1 VPTKLITKYSTAAGN
16 TPAVNELEVAE
27 LAVNVIDKQ
36 LYTKNNSDE
45 IVRLTNRAELVSV
58 KDYGAKCDGTT
69 DDTTAI
75 QACLTGAPEGSYVY
89 FPSTCLI
96 SNELTVTR
104 KLTLQGTGTGKAT
117 LKKSAS
123 FPDVPALT
131 IGDGTNGLSGVS
143 LFDFFINGNKAAGAQ
158 GSGLRLQKLGSF
170 NLTNFRCTNNKR
182 WGMLRDGLWL
192 STMTNVSLVD
202 NGTAP
207 VYTRTGAGTGGDP
220 YVYTVDS
227 SAPNNGQAFGGGVK
241 DTFVTRETSDLTVI
255 NFNSN
260 RNSNTQMLW
269 DNATSAVNRMVAY
282 YQLGGEYGTN
292 DAEEFTLPLTDS
304 GGSAVPQSPV
314 VRLRCADRSGFIGVR
329 FNSATDTYVND
340 LQVGSTVGTFSDIE
354 NLTFSSCHTQ
364 KTHSSSDAF
373 FGVDLKDNITSVFFT
388 NQDHRGTDKFMDMT
402 DLTSGIVSIS
412 GCETIPLTDIVD
424 PNGLVSGTHI
434 PNSVIRTGSGSPNGN
449 VSASIGSL
457 YLRTD
462 SNAEGNLYTKTSTTG
477 NTGWTPLTN

>member
-1 VPTKLITKYSTAAGN
+1 MPTNLITKHSTSSGTVPTASD
-16 TPAVNELEVAE
+16 LEVGE
-27 LAVNVIDKQ
+27 LGINVTDSV
-36 LYTKNNSDE
+36 LYTKNGSNA
-45 IVRLTNRAELVSV
+45 IVQLTSRAGLVSV
-58 KDYGAKCDGTT
+58 KDYGAKCDGST
-69 DDTTAI
+69 DDTVAI
-75 QACLTGAPEGSYVY
+75 QACLNGAPEGSYVY
-89 FPSTCLI
+89 FPATCAI

-104 KLTLQGTGTGKAT
+104 KLMLKGTGTGVAT
-117 LKKSAS
+117 LKKLAS

-131 IGDGTNGLSGVS
+131 VGNGTDGLSGVA
-143 LFDFFINGNKAAGAQ
+143 LFDFFINGNKATGAQ
-158 GSGLRLQKLGSF
+158 GSGLKLQKLGSV
-170 NLTNFRCTNNKR
+170 NLTNFKSTNNKR

-192 STMTNVSLVD
+192 STMTNVSVVD
-202 NGTAP
+202 NGTP
-207 VYTRTGAGTGGDP
+207 P
-220 YVYTVDS
+220 TVVDGS
-227 SAPNNGQAFGGGVK
+227 ITVAAIGGGVK
-241 DTFVTRETSDLTVI
+241 DTFVIRETSDLTVV

-260 RNSNTQMLW
+260 GNSNTQMLW
-269 DNATSAVNRMVAY
+269 DNATSATNRMVAY

-292 DAEEFTLPLTDS
+292 DTPEFLLDV
-304 GGSAVPQSPV
+304 AHSPV

-373 FGVDLKDNITSVFFT
+373 FGVDLKDNITSVFFN

-424 PNGLVSGTHI
+424 PNGVLSGTHI
-434 PNSVIRTGSGSPNGN
+434 PNSIIRTGTGSPESV

-457 YLRTD
+457 YLRLDGGATTT
-462 SNAEGNLYTKTSTTG
+462 LYVKTSGTG
-477 NTGWTPLTN
+477 NTGWTAK

>member
-1 VPTKLITKYSTAAGN
+1 VPTKLITKHSTVGGN
-16 TPAVNELEVAE
+16 TPAVGELELAE
-27 LAVNVIDKQ
+27 LAVNVTDKE
-36 LYTKNNSDE
+36 LYTKNSADE

-58 KDYGAKCDGTT
+58 KDYGAKCDGVT

-75 QACLTGAPEGSYVY
+75 QACLNGAPEGSYVY
-89 FPSTCLI
+89 FPSTCMI
-96 SNELTVTR
+96 NNELTVTR

-117 LKKSAS
+117 LKKLPT

-143 LFDFFINGNKAAGAQ
+143 LFDFFINGNKDAGAQ
-158 GSGLRLQKLGSF
+158 GSGLKLQKLGSF
-170 NLTNFRCTNNKR
+170 NLTNFKSSNNKR

-192 STMTNVSLVD
+192 STMSNVSIID
-202 NGTAP
+202 NGTP
-207 VYTRTGAGTGGDP
+207 PTIVDGSI
-220 YVYTVDS
+220 TV
-227 SAPNNGQAFGGGVK
+227 AAIGGGVK
-241 DTFVTRETSDLTVI
+241 DTFVIRETSDLTVL

-269 DNATSAVNRMVAY
+269 DNATSATNRMVAY

-292 DAEEFTLPLTDS
+292 DAAEYLED
-304 GGSAVPQSPV
+304 VIHSPV

-340 LQVGSTVGTFSDIE
+340 LQIGSTVGTFSDIE

-364 KTHSSSDAF
+364 KTHSSSDDF
-373 FGVDLKDNITSVFFT
+373 FGVDLKDNITSVFFN

-424 PNGLVSGTHI
+424 PNGLLSGTHI
-434 PNSVIRTGSGSPNGN
+434 PNSIIRTGSGTPNGN

>member
-1 VPTKLITKYSTAAGN
+1 MPTKLITKHSTVGGN
-16 TPAVNELEVAE
+16 VPSSSEVDTGE

-36 LYTKNNSDE
+36 LYTKNSADE

-58 KDYGAKCDGTT
+58 KDYGAKCDGST

-75 QACLTGAPEGSYVY
+75 QACLSGAPEGSYVY

-117 LKKSAS
+117 LKKTAS

-158 GSGLRLQKLGSF
+158 GSGLKLQKLGSF

-202 NGTAP
+202 NGTP
-207 VYTRTGAGTGGDP
+207 PTIVGGSI
-220 YVYTVDS
+220 TV
-227 SAPNNGQAFGGGVK
+227 AAIGGGVK

-255 NFNSN
+255 NFNAN

-269 DNATSAVNRMVAY
+269 DNATSATNRMVAY

-292 DAEEFTLPLTDS
+292 DAAEYLENV
-304 GGSAVPQSPV
+304 AHSPV

-329 FNSATDTYVND
+329 FNSAEHTYVND

-354 NLTFSSCHTQ
+354 NLTFTSCHTQ
-364 KTHSSSDAF
+364 KTHNSSDAF
-373 FGVDLKDNITSVFFT
+373 FGVDLKDNITSVFFN

-412 GCETIPLTDIVD
+412 GCETIPLTSIVD
-424 PNGLVSGTHI
+424 PNGLVSGTHL
-434 PNSVIRTGSGSPNGN
+434 PNSFIRTGTGAPEGS
-449 VSASIGSL
+449 VSASVGSL

-462 SNAEGNLYTKTSTTG
+462 GGATTTLYVKTSGTG
-477 NTGWTPLTN
+477 NTGWTAK

>member
-1 VPTKLITKYSTAAGN
+1 MPTKLITKHSSVAGN
-16 TPAVNELEVAE
+16 APAVGELDLAE
-27 LAVNVIDKQ
+27 LAVNVADKE
-36 LYTKNNSDE
+36 LYTKNSADE
-45 IVRLTNRAELVSV
+45 VIKLTNRPQLVSV
-58 KDYGAKCDGTT
+58 KDYGAKCDGVT

-75 QACLTGAPEGSYVY
+75 QACLNGAPEGSYVY
-89 FPSTCLI
+89 FPSTCMI
-96 SNELTVTR
+96 NNELTVTR

-117 LKKSAS
+117 LKKLPT

-143 LFDFFINGNKAAGAQ
+143 LFDFFINGNKDAGAQ
-158 GSGLRLQKLGSF
+158 GSGLKLQKLGSF
-170 NLTNFRCTNNKR
+170 NLTNFKSSNNKR

-192 STMTNVSLVD
+192 STMTNVSLLD
-202 NGTAP
+202 NGTPP

-241 DTFVTRETSDLTVI
+241 DTFVIRETSDLTVV
-255 NFNSN
+255 NFNAN
-260 RNSNTQMLW
+260 GNSNTQMLW
-269 DNATSAVNRMVAY
+269 DNATSATNRMVAY

-292 DAEEFTLPLTDS
+292 DTEEFTLPLTDS

-329 FNSATDTYVND
+329 FNSAVNTYVND

-364 KTHSSSDAF
+364 KSHSSSDAF
-373 FGVDLKDNITSVFFT
+373 FGIDLKDNITSVFFN
-388 NQDHRGTDKFMDMT
+388 NQDHRGSDKFMDMT
-402 DLTSGIVSIS
+402 DLTSGTVSIS
-412 GCETIPLTDIVD
+412 GCEDISLTDIVD
-424 PNGLVSGTHI
+424 PNGLLSGTHI
-434 PNSVIRTGSGSPNGN
+434 PNTFIRTGTGSPEGV
-449 VSASIGSL
+449 VSASVASL

-462 SNAEGNLYTKTSTTG
+462 GGATTTLYVKTSGTG
-477 NTGWTPLTN
+477 NTGWTAK